1 MYEKKPVLVAKR
13 EGAGASRV
21 LLENQQMS
29 GCPECDLA
37 EGAPACPAAWLRLE
51 KDSFLGGGRVF
62 VLFFK

>member
-21 LLENQQMS
+21 LLENQQMW

-37 EGAPACPAAWLRLE
+37 EAAPACPAAWLLLE
-51 KDSFLGGGRVF
+51 KRSFFGCVCVCF
-62 VLFFK
+62 IF